1 MTHHLPEQ
9 GISPALRP
17 QFFRFACLSFGAL
30 VLSLLPGLPARA
42 VESESPARS
51 VDQVVEQLPSDT
63 QTTLLVCRDQGGVD
77 LVAGANQEGSAVC
90 GDGVTAPV
98 EYERYLTTVSDFM
111 TAGVLVGFRSAIEAD
126 PRITPGLLVAVLA
139 TPEGTTAIRGAT
151 ETAIARSN
159 LITSTPESV
168 SLLTDEVMNRLLP
181 AFQATNNL
189 ETLLGTQEQY
199 ALVVQNFCN
208 APGLSLDQAQQ
219 MIPGLI
225 PIQLYAICIQE
236 SGVVENLQQ
245 QSN

>member
-1 MTHHLPEQ
+1 MTHLLPEK
-9 GISPALRP
+9 GVASPLRP
-17 QFFRFACLSFGAL
+17 PFSKLAFLSCSAL
-30 VLSLLPGLPARA
+30 ALSLLQMPARA
-42 VESESPARS
+42 MESEVPAGS

-63 QTTLLVCRDQGGVD
+63 QTTLLACREQGGVD
-77 LVAGANQEGSAVC
+77 LIAGANSEGSVVC
-90 GDGVTAPV
+90 GDGIAAPI
-98 EYERYLTTVSDFM
+98 EYERYLTTISDFM

-126 PRITPGLLVAVLA
+126 PRITPGLLVAILA

-181 AFQATNNL
+181 AFRATDNL

-199 ALVVQNFCN
+199 ELVVQNFCSP
-208 APGLSLDQAQQ
+208 PGLSLDQAQQ
-219 MIPGLI
+219 SVPGLI

-236 SGVVENLQQ
+236 SGVINNLQQ
-245 QSN
+245 QQ